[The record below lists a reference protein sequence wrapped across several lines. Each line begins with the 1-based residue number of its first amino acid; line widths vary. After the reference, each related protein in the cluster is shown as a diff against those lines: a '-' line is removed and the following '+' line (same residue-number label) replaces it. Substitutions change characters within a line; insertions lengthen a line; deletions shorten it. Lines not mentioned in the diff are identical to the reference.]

1 MSPSIDS
8 RLRSAAQDL
17 RGERVALRQLA
28 EAHGRATEGTL
39 LVLLALPC
47 MLPVPG
53 TGSVL
58 GWGLA
63 AMALAMWRGHD
74 FVQLPDKLARFEMP
88 LPAARRTLHV
98 AASFYAAAARYAR
111 ERRPQLTPLRR
122 RCVAL
127 LVGLSGVL
135 IVLPIPFGN
144 LLPGLA
150 VILVALGQV
159 FRDGLALLAGMAIG
173 VAALAFTAAMLAWAC
188 LLGAGWF
195 G

>member
-1 MSPSIDS
+1 MSSTIES
-8 RLRSAAQDL
+8 RLRSAAQEL
-17 RGERVALRQLA
+17 RGERVALHQLA
-28 EAHGRATEGTL
+28 DAHGPATEGTL

-47 MLPVPG
+47 MLPIPG

-74 FVQLPDKLARFEMP
+74 FVQLPDKLGRFEMP
-88 LPAARRTLHV
+88 LPAARRTLHA
-98 AASFYAAAARYAR
+98 AASFYAAAGRYAR
-111 ERRPQLTPLRR
+111 ERRPNLGAPAR

-127 LVGLSGVL
+127 LVGVSGIL

-173 VAALAFTAAMLAWAC
+173 AAALAITVALLAWAC
-188 LLGAGWF
+188 VLGAGWF